1 MFLASCNEVV
11 ALLLVVRTLRTLLE
25 SCTEVAALLVV
36 RTLLASCTEVAA
48 LLLVVR
54 TSSGLCDLFLEAMAA
69 ACDLGEYTGSCGVDE
84 NGIVGCCGDTFGPPD
99 VRDPGKGGRNTSL
112 EASAAF

>member
-1 MFLASCNEVV
+1 
-11 ALLLVVRTLRTLLE
+11 
-25 SCTEVAALLVV
+25 
-36 RTLLASCTEVAA
+36 
-48 LLLVVR
+48 
-54 TSSGLCDLFLEAMAA
+54 MAA

-99 VRDPGKGGRNTSL
+99 VGDPGKGGRNTSL